1 MKDASSNLSYRL
13 RSLSS
18 SDDNDA
24 PSSSYLATDSI
35 SIALIALFFIVS
47 TLASF
52 AKFGSILNYGV
63 PLASTFIAIYLYI
76 KTPPLYISFVFWCWV
91 LIPVIRRISDNYS
104 AFVNPSPILLSPY
117 LVSLVSIITLIK
129 YVPKSAQ
136 YKGLPFVVA
145 FFGISYGILVGF
157 ITRKPYV
164 VLRESMDW
172 IIPITIGYHFVINW
186 KQYPHYRQVIQ
197 RTFIWAV
204 LLMGVYGIVQF
215 LALPD
220 WDRLW
225 VIESDMVTAT
235 GSPDDSGGTRVWST
249 MQSGEP
255 FSAFMAAALLVLMT
269 SRSYFALLASIPGYI
284 SFLLSLVRSGWL
296 GWLGGFLILASSLK
310 VKFQIRIL
318 ILFSVLLLVVLPIST
333 SDIFGDKIVG
343 RIDTLANV
351 QEDSS
356 AAGRQKLFQDSI
368 GGALLNV
375 IGDGIGGGTRDNI
388 ILAVLFDLG
397 WIGSIPYISGL
408 LFLIHKVFTQ
418 KRSSD
423 DVFISTCQAV
433 VVTTLIR
440 LPVNGALMGL
450 SGILLWGFLG
460 LAIAADT
467 HHKYLIEISVFNNIQ
482 NLDLDS

>member
-1 MKDASSNLSYRL
+1 MKDASSNLPYRL

-18 SDDNDA
+18 GDDEDA
-24 PSSSYLATDSI
+24 SSRHSATDSI

-63 PLASTFIAIYLYI
+63 PLASTVIAIYLYI
-76 KTPPLYISFVFWCWV
+76 KTPPLYIAFVFWCWV

-104 AFVNPSPILLSPY
+104 AFVNPSPMLLSPY

-136 YKGLPFVVA
+136 YRGLPFVIA

-157 ITRKPYV
+157 ISRKPYV

-172 IIPITIGYHFVINW
+172 IIPITIGYHFIVDW

-204 LLMGVYGIVQF
+204 FLMGVYGIVQF

-269 SRSYFALLASIPGYI
+269 SQSYFSLPASIPGYI

-296 GWLGGFLILASSLK
+296 GWLGGFLLLASSLK
-310 VKFQIRIL
+310 VKFQIRL
-318 ILFSVLLLVVLPIST
+318 VVLFGALLLVVLPIST
-333 SDIFGDKIVG
+333 SDIFGDKIVS
-343 RIDTLANV
+343 RLDTLSNV
-351 QEDSS
+351 KEDSS
-356 AAGRQKLFQDSI
+356 ATGRQELFQESI
-368 GGALLNV
+368 GSALLNV
-375 IGDGIGGGTRDNI
+375 GGDGIGGGTRDNV
-388 ILAVLFDLG
+388 ILATLFDLG
-397 WIGSIPYISGL
+397 WIGAFPYIGAL
-408 LFLIHKVFTQ
+408 IFLISKVFNG
-418 KRSSD
+418 KKSSN
-423 DVFISTCQAV
+423 DVFIPTCRAV
-433 VVTTLIR
+433 VLTALIR
-440 LPVNGALMGL
+440 LPVNGSLLGL

-460 LAIAADT
+460 LALAGESYQ
-467 HHKYLIEISVFNNIQ
+467 KYLDEKIFGEKLQEMVIE
-482 NLDLDS
+482 